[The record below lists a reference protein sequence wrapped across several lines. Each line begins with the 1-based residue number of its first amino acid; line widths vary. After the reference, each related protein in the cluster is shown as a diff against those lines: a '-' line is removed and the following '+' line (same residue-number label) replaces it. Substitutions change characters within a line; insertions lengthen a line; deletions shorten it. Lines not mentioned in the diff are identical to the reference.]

1 MQKGSRVRDRV
12 LKSSGRWQ
20 KVQTKPPPFL
30 HPRLSIATTAVGI
43 FPGLFG
49 LAAALPRDLLAGD
62 RGENGISGRCRG
74 RARGISAHRGRG
86 VRGQVR
92 SGHGARACVRA
103 RRDLGPAPA
112 DGGTDPVVAPPR
124 AAGANSGGRVTTRR
138 RVSVRACV
146 HGLLGWLFGFACSRF
161 PPCAFRI
168 VTGDFPGPAVRPHHP
183 SSRPCCLMDR
193 RFASYCTIPF
203 RAV

>member
-1 MQKGSRVRDRV
+1 MICSR
-12 LKSSGRWQ
+12 
-20 KVQTKPPPFL
+20 
-30 HPRLSIATTAVGI
+30 ATEGKTAY
-43 FPGLFG
+43 PGG
-49 LAAALPRDLLAGD
+49 AAAV
-62 RGENGISGRCRG
+62 
-74 RARGISAHRGRG
+74 RAAYPPTVAVACGARS
-86 VRGQVR
+86 GQVT
-92 SGHGARACVRA
+92 A
-103 RRDLGPAPA
+103 RDLGPGPA

-138 RVSVRACV
+138 RVSVRARV

-183 SSRPCCLMDR
+183 SSRACCLMDR

-203 RAV
+203 TNI

>member
-138 RVSVRACV
+138 RVSVRACGRAWLAWLV
-146 HGLLGWLFGFACSRF
+146 VRFRLLTFSSLRF
-161 PPCAFRI
+161 SDCDGRLPR
-168 VTGDFPGPAVRPHHP
+168 TGRPAP
-183 SSRPCCLMDR
+183 SSFFSALL
-193 RFASYCTIPF
+193 FNGQTICVLLYNP
-203 RAV
+203 V